1 MNWKNLVKLLP
12 MLCFSTFISANTQQ
26 ISAQALLELLNTGQ
40 APLILDV
47 RSEAEFQ
54 QGHINTAMNISY
66 EQLETKSDLLVAYKH
81 KPIVIYCRS
90 GRRAQVA
97 YQTLKAK
104 GFTQLIDL
112 QGHMIEWEK
121 RRYPLVY

>member
-26 ISAQALLELLNTGQ
+26 ISPQALLKLLETSE

-47 RSEAEFQ
+47 RSEAEFM
-54 QGHINTAMNISY
+54 QGHINSAINISY
-66 EQLETKSDLLVAYKH
+66 EQLQTKSDLLATH
-81 KPIVIYCRS
+81 KNQPIVIYCRS

-121 RRYPLVY
+121 RQYPLD